1 MEVRI
6 KYTEIQEFILN
17 NFHKEVVLT
26 YVDPST
32 VSVSTKIKV
41 FAFVKNVGVDLKVE
55 KLEGSKLPLVY
66 SGKLGIELLISPAIS
81 FLKKLVPEKTNLILQ
96 GTGNKVFVNL
106 AEIDKL
112 KAVLDK
118 VELQSISFDE
128 THVIVEAG
136 LKYQQSNLEY

>member
-6 KYTEIQEFILN
+6 KYTEIQEFIKK
-17 NFHKEVVLT
+17 NFQKEVGLA

-32 VSVSTKIKV
+32 VSVSTRIQV
-41 FAFVKNVGVDLKVE
+41 FAFARNVGVDLKVE
-55 KLEGSKLPLVY
+55 KLEGSILHLVY
-66 SGKLGIELLISPAIS
+66 SGKFGIELLISPAIS
-81 FLKKLVPEKTNLILQ
+81 FLKKLVPEKTNLISQ
-96 GTGNKVFVNL
+96 GTGNRVFVNL

-128 THVIVEAG
+128 THVIVEAV
-136 LKYQQSNLEY
+136 LK

>member
-6 KYTEIQEFILN
+6 KYTEIQEFIKK
-17 NFHKEVVLT
+17 NFQKEVGLA

-32 VSVSTKIKV
+32 VSVSTRIQV
-41 FAFVKNVGVDLKVE
+41 FAFARNVGVDLKVE

-66 SGKLGIELLISPAIS
+66 SGKFGIELLISPAIS
-81 FLKKLVPEKTNLILQ
+81 FLKKLVPEKTNLISQ

-106 AEIDKL
+106 AEIDQL

-118 VELQSISFDE
+118 VELKSISFDE
-128 THVIVEAG
+128 NHIIVEAG
-136 LKYQQSNLEY
+136 LKY

>member
-41 FAFVKNVGVDLKVE
+41 FAFVKNVGIDLKVE
-55 KLEGSKLPLVY
+55 ELEGSKPPLVY
-66 SGKLGIELLISPAIS
+66 SDKLGIELLISPAIS
-81 FLKKLVPEKTNLILQ
+81 FLKRLVPEKTNLISQ

-136 LKYQQSNLEY
+136 LKY

>member
-6 KYTEIQEFILN
+6 KYTEIQEFILK
-17 NFHKEVVLT
+17 NFQKEVVLT

-66 SGKLGIELLISPAIS
+66 SGKFGIELLISPAIS
-81 FLKKLVPEKTNLILQ
+81 FLKRLVPEKTNLISQ
-96 GTGNKVFVNL
+96 GTGNRVFVNL
-106 AEIDKL
+106 AEIDQL

-136 LKYQQSNLEY
+136 LKY

>member
-6 KYTEIQEFILN
+6 KYTEIQEFIKK
-17 NFHKEVVLT
+17 NFQKEVGLA

-66 SGKLGIELLISPAIS
+66 SGKFGIELLISPAIS
-81 FLKKLVPEKTNLILQ
+81 FLKKLVPEKTNLISQ

-136 LKYQQSNLEY
+136 LK

>member
-6 KYTEIQEFILN
+6 KYTEIEGFIKK
-17 NFHKEVVLT
+17 NFLKEVVLT

-66 SGKLGIELLISPAIS
+66 SGKFGIELLISPAIS
-81 FLKKLVPEKTNLILQ
+81 FLKKLVPEKTNLISQ
-96 GTGNKVFVNL
+96 GTGNRVFVNL
-106 AEIDKL
+106 AEVDQL

-128 THVIVEAG
+128 THVIVEAD
-136 LKYQQSNLEY
+136 LK

>member
-17 NFHKEVVLT
+17 NFHKEVGLA

-55 KLEGSKLPLVY
+55 ELEGSKLPLVY
-66 SGKLGIELLISPAIS
+66 SDKLGIELLISPAIS
-81 FLKKLVPEKTNLILQ
+81 FLKRLVPEKTNLISQ

-136 LKYQQSNLEY
+136 LKY

>member
-6 KYTEIQEFILN
+6 KYTEIEGFIKK
-17 NFHKEVVLT
+17 NFQKEVGLV

-32 VSVSTKIKV
+32 VSVLTKIKV

-66 SGKLGIELLISPAIS
+66 SGKFGIELLISPAIS
-81 FLKKLVPEKTNLILQ
+81 FLKKLVPEKTNLISQ
-96 GTGNKVFVNL
+96 GTGNRVFVNL

-128 THVIVEAG
+128 THVIVEAD
-136 LKYQQSNLEY
+136 LKY

>member
-41 FAFVKNVGVDLKVE
+41 FAFVKNVGIDLKVE
-55 KLEGSKLPLVY
+55 ELEGSKLPLVY
-66 SGKLGIELLISPAIS
+66 SDKLGIELLISPAIS
-81 FLKKLVPEKTNLILQ
+81 FLKRLVPEKTNLISQ
-96 GTGNKVFVNL
+96 STGNKVFVNL

-136 LKYQQSNLEY
+136 LKY

>member
-1 MEVRI
+1 MA
-6 KYTEIQEFILN
+6 
-17 NFHKEVVLT
+17 

-55 KLEGSKLPLVY
+55 KLEGSILHLVY

-81 FLKKLVPEKTNLILQ
+81 FLKKLVPEKTNLISQ
-96 GTGNKVFVNL
+96 GTGNRVFVNL
-106 AEIDKL
+106 AEIDQL

-128 THVIVEAG
+128 THFIVEAG
-136 LKYQQSNLEY
+136 LK

>member
-6 KYTEIQEFILN
+6 KYTEIQEFIKK
-17 NFHKEVVLT
+17 NFQKEVGLA

-32 VSVSTKIKV
+32 VSVSTRIQV
-41 FAFVKNVGVDLKVE
+41 FAFARNVGVDLKVE

-81 FLKKLVPEKTNLILQ
+81 FLKRLVPEKTNLISQ

-118 VELQSISFDE
+118 VELKSISFDE
-128 THVIVEAG
+128 THVIVEAV
-136 LKYQQSNLEY
+136 LK

>member
-41 FAFVKNVGVDLKVE
+41 FAFVKNVGIDLKVE
-55 KLEGSKLPLVY
+55 ELEGSKLPLVY
-66 SGKLGIELLISPAIS
+66 SDKLGIELLISPAIS
-81 FLKKLVPEKTNLILQ
+81 FLKRLVPEKTNLISQ
-96 GTGNKVFVNL
+96 GTGNRVFVNL

-128 THVIVEAG
+128 NHVIVEAG
-136 LKYQQSNLEY
+136 LKY

>member
-6 KYTEIQEFILN
+6 KYTEIQEFIKK
-17 NFHKEVVLT
+17 NFHKEVGLV

-32 VSVSTKIKV
+32 VSVSARIQV
-41 FAFVKNVGVDLKVE
+41 FAFARNVGVDLKVE
-55 KLEGSKLPLVY
+55 KLEGSILHLVY
-66 SGKLGIELLISPAIS
+66 SGKFGIELLISPAIS
-81 FLKKLVPEKTNLILQ
+81 FLKRLVPEKTNLISQ

-136 LKYQQSNLEY
+136 LKY

>member
-6 KYTEIQEFILN
+6 KYTEIQEFIKK
-17 NFHKEVVLT
+17 NFHKEVGLV
-26 YVDPST
+26 YVGPST
-32 VSVSTKIKV
+32 VSVSTRIQV
-41 FAFVKNVGVDLKVE
+41 FAFARNVGVDLKVE
-55 KLEGSKLPLVY
+55 KLEGSILHLVY
-66 SGKLGIELLISPAIS
+66 SGKLGIEMLISPAIS
-81 FLKKLVPEKTNLILQ
+81 FLKKLVPEKTNLISQ
-96 GTGNKVFVNL
+96 GTGNRVFVNL

-136 LKYQQSNLEY
+136 LK

>member
-6 KYTEIQEFILN
+6 KYTEIQEFIKK
-17 NFHKEVVLT
+17 NFQKEVGLA

-55 KLEGSKLPLVY
+55 KLEGSILHLVY
-66 SGKLGIELLISPAIS
+66 SGKLGIEMLISPAIS
-81 FLKKLVPEKTNLILQ
+81 FLKRLVPEKTNLISQ
-96 GTGNKVFVNL
+96 GTGNRVFVNL
-106 AEIDKL
+106 AEIDQL

-136 LKYQQSNLEY
+136 LK

>member
-17 NFHKEVVLT
+17 NFHKEVGLT

-32 VSVSTKIKV
+32 VSVSTRIQV
-41 FAFVKNVGVDLKVE
+41 FAFARNVGVDLKVE
-55 KLEGSKLPLVY
+55 KLEGSILHLVY

-81 FLKKLVPEKTNLILQ
+81 FLKKLVPEKTNLISQ
-96 GTGNKVFVNL
+96 GTGNRVFVNL
-106 AEIDKL
+106 AEIDQL

-118 VELQSISFDE
+118 VELKSISFDE
-128 THVIVEAG
+128 NHIIVEAS
-136 LKYQQSNLEY
+136 LKY

>member
-17 NFHKEVVLT
+17 NFHKKVVLT

-81 FLKKLVPEKTNLILQ
+81 FLKRLVPEKTNLISQ

-136 LKYQQSNLEY
+136 LKY

>member
-6 KYTEIQEFILN
+6 KYTEIEGFIKK
-17 NFHKEVVLT
+17 NFHKEVGLA
-26 YVDPST
+26 YVDSST

-55 KLEGSKLPLVY
+55 KLEGSILHLVY

-81 FLKKLVPEKTNLILQ
+81 FLKRLVPEKTNLISQ

-136 LKYQQSNLEY
+136 LKY

>member
-6 KYTEIQEFILN
+6 KYTEIQEFIKK
-17 NFHKEVVLT
+17 NFHKEVGLA

-32 VSVSTKIKV
+32 VSVSTRIQV
-41 FAFVKNVGVDLKVE
+41 FAFARNVGVDLKVE
-55 KLEGSKLPLVY
+55 KLEGSILHLVY
-66 SGKLGIELLISPAIS
+66 SGKFGIELLISPAIS
-81 FLKKLVPEKTNLILQ
+81 FLKKLVPEKTNLISQ

-128 THVIVEAG
+128 THVIVKAV
-136 LKYQQSNLEY
+136 LK

>member
-55 KLEGSKLPLVY
+55 KLEGSILHLVY
-66 SGKLGIELLISPAIS
+66 SGKFGIELLISPAIS
-81 FLKKLVPEKTNLILQ
+81 FLKRLVPEKTNLISQ

-136 LKYQQSNLEY
+136 LK

>member
-6 KYTEIQEFILN
+6 KYTEIEGFIKK
-17 NFHKEVVLT
+17 NFQKEVGVA

-81 FLKKLVPEKTNLILQ
+81 FLKRLVPEKTNLISQ

-106 AEIDKL
+106 DEIDQL

-136 LKYQQSNLEY
+136 LK

>member
-6 KYTEIQEFILN
+6 EYTEIQEFIQK
-17 NFHKEVVLT
+17 NFHKEVGLT

-32 VSVSTKIKV
+32 VSVSTRIQV
-41 FAFVKNVGVDLKVE
+41 FAFARNVGVDLKVE
-55 KLEGSKLPLVY
+55 KLEGSILHLVY

-81 FLKKLVPEKTNLILQ
+81 FLKRLVPEKTNLISQ
-96 GTGNKVFVNL
+96 GTGNRVFVNL
-106 AEIDKL
+106 AEIDQL
-112 KAVLDK
+112 KSVLDK

-136 LKYQQSNLEY
+136 LKY

>member
-17 NFHKEVVLT
+17 NFHKEVGLT

-32 VSVSTKIKV
+32 VSVSTRIQV
-41 FAFVKNVGVDLKVE
+41 FAFARNVGVDVKVE
-55 KLEGSKLPLVY
+55 KLEGSILHLVY

-81 FLKKLVPEKTNLILQ
+81 FLKRLVPEKTNLISQ
-96 GTGNKVFVNL
+96 GTGNRVFVNL
-106 AEIDKL
+106 AEIDQL

-118 VELQSISFDE
+118 VELKSISFDE
-128 THVIVEAG
+128 THIIVEAG
-136 LKYQQSNLEY
+136 LK

>member
-6 KYTEIQEFILN
+6 KYTEIQEFILK
-17 NFHKEVVLT
+17 NFQTEVGLT
-26 YVDPST
+26 YVDLST

-81 FLKKLVPEKTNLILQ
+81 FLKKLVPEKTNLISQ
-96 GTGNKVFVNL
+96 GTGNRVFVNL
-106 AEIDKL
+106 TEIDQL

-136 LKYQQSNLEY
+136 LKY

>member
-1 MEVRI
+1 MEVKI

-17 NFHKEVVLT
+17 NFHKEVGLA

-41 FAFVKNVGVDLKVE
+41 FAFVKNVGIDLKVE
-55 KLEGSKLPLVY
+55 ELEGSKLPLVY
-66 SGKLGIELLISPAIS
+66 SDKLGIELLISPAIS
-81 FLKKLVPEKTNLILQ
+81 FLKRLVPEKTNLISQ

-136 LKYQQSNLEY
+136 LK

>member
-6 KYTEIQEFILN
+6 KYTEIEGFIKK
-17 NFHKEVVLT
+17 NFQKEVGLA

-32 VSVSTKIKV
+32 VSVSTKVKV

-55 KLEGSKLPLVY
+55 KLEGTMLHLVY
-66 SGKLGIELLISPAIS
+66 SSKLGIEMLISPAIS
-81 FLKKLVPEKTNLILQ
+81 FLKKLVPEKTNLISQ
-96 GTGNKVFVNL
+96 GTGNRVFVNL

-136 LKYQQSNLEY
+136 LKY

>member
-6 KYTEIQEFILN
+6 KYTEIEGFIKK
-17 NFHKEVVLT
+17 NFQKEVGLV

-32 VSVSTKIKV
+32 VSVSTRIQV

-81 FLKKLVPEKTNLILQ
+81 FLKRLVPEKTNLISQ

-136 LKYQQSNLEY
+136 LK

>member
-66 SGKLGIELLISPAIS
+66 SDKLGIELLISPAIS
-81 FLKKLVPEKTNLILQ
+81 FLKKLVPEKTNLISQ

-136 LKYQQSNLEY
+136 LKY

>member
-17 NFHKEVVLT
+17 NFHKEVGLT

-55 KLEGSKLPLVY
+55 KLEGSILHLVY

-81 FLKKLVPEKTNLILQ
+81 FLKRLVPEKTNLISQ
-96 GTGNKVFVNL
+96 GTGSRVFVNL
-106 AEIDKL
+106 AEIDQL

-118 VELQSISFDE
+118 VELKSISFDE
-128 THVIVEAG
+128 THIIVEAD
-136 LKYQQSNLEY
+136 LKY

>member
-6 KYTEIQEFILN
+6 KYTEIEGFIKK
-17 NFHKEVVLT
+17 NFQKEVGLV

-55 KLEGSKLPLVY
+55 KLEGSILHLVY
-66 SGKLGIELLISPAIS
+66 SGKFGIELLISPAIS
-81 FLKKLVPEKTNLILQ
+81 FLKKLVPEKTNLISQ
-96 GTGNKVFVNL
+96 GTGNRVFVNL

-136 LKYQQSNLEY
+136 LK

>member
-55 KLEGSKLPLVY
+55 KLEGSILHLVY

-81 FLKKLVPEKTNLILQ
+81 FLKRLVPEKTNLISQ

-106 AEIDKL
+106 AEIEQL

-118 VELQSISFDE
+118 VELKSISFDE

-136 LKYQQSNLEY
+136 LK

>member
-6 KYTEIQEFILN
+6 KYTEIEGFIKK
-17 NFHKEVVLT
+17 NFQKEVGLV

-81 FLKKLVPEKTNLILQ
+81 FLKKLVPEKTNLISQ

-128 THVIVEAG
+128 THVIVEAS
-136 LKYQQSNLEY
+136 LK

>member
-6 KYTEIQEFILN
+6 KYTEIEGFIKK
-17 NFHKEVVLT
+17 NFQKEVGLA
-26 YVDPST
+26 YVDLST

-66 SGKLGIELLISPAIS
+66 SGKLGIEMLISPAIS
-81 FLKKLVPEKTNLILQ
+81 FLKRLVPEKTNLISQ
-96 GTGNKVFVNL
+96 GTGNRVFVNL
-106 AEIDKL
+106 AEIDQL

-128 THVIVEAG
+128 NHVIVEAG
-136 LKYQQSNLEY
+136 LKY

>member
-6 KYTEIQEFILN
+6 KYTEIEGFIKK
-17 NFHKEVVLT
+17 NFQKEVGLV

-81 FLKKLVPEKTNLILQ
+81 FLKRLVPEKTNLISQ

-136 LKYQQSNLEY
+136 LKY

>member
-81 FLKKLVPEKTNLILQ
+81 FLKRLVPEKTNLISQ

-106 AEIDKL
+106 AEIDQL

-136 LKYQQSNLEY
+136 LK